1 MSQEAFGFDGNTT
14 EGNDFKFITVDKQSA
29 VQEGI
34 FFEDFKVAKWD
45 GKEDMFL
52 EVTVRNKAG
61 QTCNRRYNQPSI
73 DGTIVKDD
81 AGLKKAND
89 KFAKIA
95 KNISTKVLGD
105 NVAISGKTWEEFVN
119 NLITKIKSNPNWN
132 KVELRALFVHD
143 KAGYTKLR
151 SFSPIFEL
159 ASIAKTDSKLTPGDY
174 DNYVVKQTPS
184 SEGSGG
190 FSTETTATAA
200 DIF

>member
-1 MSQEAFGFDGNTT
+1 MAEETFGFDGNTT
-14 EGNDFKFITVDKQSA
+14 EGNDFKFITVDKVTA

-34 FFEDFKVAKWD
+34 YFEDFKVDKWD
-45 GKEDMFL
+45 GKEDMYL
-52 EVTVRNKAG
+52 EVTVRNKQG

-73 DGTIVKDD
+73 DGNIVKDE
-81 AGLKKAND
+81 AGLKKANN

-105 NVAISGKTWEEFVN
+105 NVAISGKTWAEFVN
-119 NLITKIKSNPNWN
+119 NLISKIKANPNWN
-132 KVELRALFVHD
+132 KIELRALFVHD

-159 ASIAKTDSKLTPGDY
+159 ASIAKADSKLVPGDY
-174 DNYVVKQTPS
+174 DNYIVKQTPS
-184 SEGSGG
+184 TESSGLT
-190 FSTETTATAA
+190 TETTTPA